1 MAEENLTGICYA
13 KEYLSKLHEK
23 EKEKNN
29 LLEKKEKDKPS
40 IMDFIDK
47 YY

>member
-23 EKEKNN
+23 EKEKDN
-29 LLEKKEKDKPS
+29 LLEEKEKDKPS